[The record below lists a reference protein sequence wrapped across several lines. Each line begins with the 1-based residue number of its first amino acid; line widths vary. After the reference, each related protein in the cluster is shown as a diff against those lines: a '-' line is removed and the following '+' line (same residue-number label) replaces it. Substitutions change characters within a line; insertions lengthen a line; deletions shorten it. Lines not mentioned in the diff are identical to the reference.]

1 MLVLVTNIGQQ
12 CWTGEDGGRIGQAAY
27 ADDGPEVAIWGRS
40 ETHLISL
47 LLAVAINAANMWGSN
62 NLSCQILGVD
72 ICLVR

>member
-1 MLVLVTNIGQQ
+1 MGSLG
-12 CWTGEDGGRIGQAAY
+12 A
-27 ADDGPEVAIWGRS
+27 
-40 ETHLISL
+40 THLISL